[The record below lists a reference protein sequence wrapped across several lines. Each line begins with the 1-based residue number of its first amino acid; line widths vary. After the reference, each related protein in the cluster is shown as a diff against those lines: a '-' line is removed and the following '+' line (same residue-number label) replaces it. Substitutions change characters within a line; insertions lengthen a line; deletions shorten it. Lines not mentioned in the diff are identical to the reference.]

1 MRRYIQDNAVLCN
14 EVNDKVVQHFVQCIE
29 THGKHVQVSF
39 SKQKKLMHTPRAPSV
54 MLAPGP
60 AICLAVSDLLD
71 LPSALSHPG
80 RILGKMLPRI
90 VSLVPESLDT

>member
-39 SKQKKLMHTPRAPSV
+39 SKQKKFDACPPCTIGDAGTKL
-54 MLAPGP
+54 
-60 AICLAVSDLLD
+60 CN
-71 LPSALSHPG
+71 LSG
-80 RILGKMLPRI
+80 C
-90 VSLVPESLDT
+90 V

>member
-1 MRRYIQDNAVLCN
+1 
-14 EVNDKVVQHFVQCIE
+14 
-29 THGKHVQVSF
+29 
-39 SKQKKLMHTPRAPSV
+39 MHAPRAPSV